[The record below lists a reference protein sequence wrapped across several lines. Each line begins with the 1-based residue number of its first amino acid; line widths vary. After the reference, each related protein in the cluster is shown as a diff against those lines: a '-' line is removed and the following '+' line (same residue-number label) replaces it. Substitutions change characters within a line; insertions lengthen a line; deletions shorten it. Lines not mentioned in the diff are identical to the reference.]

1 VNGILATQIDGSGAG
16 TIERSYK
23 FIADA
28 FGFTN
33 ADHDDLFPCVQGLFQ
48 CLDGL
53 DEAVVE
59 TSREHEQL
67 GCFYFEGF
75 AAFGDEI
82 HSRIFTH
89 SCDRVNPSKSG
100 DLRVVV

>member
-1 VNGILATQIDGSGAG
+1 
-16 TIERSYK
+16 
-23 FIADA
+23 
-28 FGFTN
+28 
-33 ADHDDLFPCVQGLFQ
+33 
-48 CLDGL
+48 L